1 MPGATTQAGGAGQKR
16 DAVIPAKAGTQVG
29 RYGVPALRPVSRR
42 TQGKLSAGAMRFG
55 RGPGFS
61 LLELMISV
69 AIILLLMSAVFPF
82 IAQSQKTFQGN
93 QSNAEANQSAR
104 AALEVIAQEIGQAGY
119 NPNFAAP
126 RYSSTLVTA
135 AATPQ
140 CVTINSPGITK
151 IDPGD
156 WFYVDTGPNEE
167 LVEVL
172 STSAV
177 PSSPCTGG
185 ASANKIYAVF
195 SFNHC
200 VEAAGVCSG
209 SAYTYPIISYKMPYG
224 VGIVAG
230 SGDSNDQRL
239 EFFGDIESNSVVQYI
254 VYSLNPITPAST
266 VTINGTTYTLY
277 NLYRSETPV
286 TFANLPGP
294 GYAPAAPTASVNNP
308 ASVLVANVLYNTT
321 NASGPTGQPIFGYPN
336 TVTIGIVPNVITVVD
351 TITVTISVDVSPI
364 NLATGQHQW
373 ITMATQIRPLNL
385 NAAIVVNSAGGAN
398 YLPLLPKTLPMTYP
412 TNYYQ

>member
-1 MPGATTQAGGAGQKR
+1 MR
-16 DAVIPAKAGTQVG
+16 DAGSKWGPSRATAGT
-29 RYGVPALRPVSRR
+29 
-42 TQGKLSAGAMRFG
+42 
-55 RGPGFS
+55 GFS

-82 IAQSQKTFQGN
+82 IAQSEKTFQGN

-119 NPNFAAP
+119 NPNFASP

-140 CVTINSPGITK
+140 CVTVNSPGITK

-167 LVEVL
+167 LVQVL
-172 STSAV
+172 STSAT

-185 ASANKIYAVF
+185 ASANKIYGVF
-195 SFNHC
+195 SYNHC
-200 VEAAGVCSG
+200 VEVGGTCSAT
-209 SAYTYPIISYKMPYG
+209 AYTYPIISYKMPYG

-239 EFFGDIESNSVVQYI
+239 EFFGDIDSSGVIQYI
-254 VYSLNPITPAST
+254 VYSLNPVTPAST
-266 VTINGTTYTLY
+266 VTFNGTTYTLY

-294 GYAPAAPTASVNNP
+294 GYTPAAATASVNNP

-321 NASGPTGQPIFGYPN
+321 LAQGPTGQPIFGYPN
-336 TVTIGIVPNVITVVD
+336 TVTIGVIPNVITVVD
-351 TITVTISVDVSPI
+351 TIVITLSVDVTPI

-373 ITMATQIRPLNL
+373 ISLATQIRPLNL
-385 NAAIVVNSAGGAN
+385 NAAISVNVAGGAN
-398 YLPLLPKTLPMTYP
+398 YLPLLPKTLPMTNP

>member
-1 MPGATTQAGGAGQKR
+1 MPGVINQPDASGQDKLP
-16 DAVIPAKAGTQVG
+16 VNPEKAGIRSAQKWV
-29 RYGVPALRPVSRR
+29 RRLRPARDRASVGPARV
-42 TQGKLSAGAMRFG
+42 GPGA
-55 RGPGFS
+55 GFS
-61 LLELMISV
+61 LLELMVSV

-93 QSNAEANQSAR
+93 ESNAEANQSAR
-104 AALEVIAQEIGQAGY
+104 AALEVISQEIGQAGY
-119 NPNFAAP
+119 NPNFNSP
-126 RYSSTLVTA
+126 RYSSTLVSA

-156 WFYVDTGPNEE
+156 WFYVDSGPNEE
-167 LVEVL
+167 LVQVL

-177 PSSPCTGG
+177 PSSPCAGG

-200 VEAAGVCSG
+200 VEVSG
-209 SAYTYPIISYKMPYG
+209 SCTAAAYTYPIISYKMPYG

-230 SGDSNDQRL
+230 SGDSTDRRL
-239 EFFGDIESNSVVQYI
+239 EFFGDIESNSVIQYI
-254 VYSLNPITPAST
+254 VYSLNPVTPTST
-266 VTINGTTYTLY
+266 VLFNGTTYTLY

-294 GYAPAAPTASVNNP
+294 GYVPPAATASQNNA

-336 TVTIGIVPNVITVVD
+336 TVTIGIIPNVITVVD
-351 TITVTISVDVSPI
+351 TITITLSVDVTPI

-373 ITMATQIRPLNL
+373 ITMATQVRPINL
-385 NAAIVVNSAGGAN
+385 NAAIAVNNAGGVN
-398 YLPLLPKTLPMTYP
+398 YLPLLPKTLPMTNP
-412 TNYYQ
+412 TSPPYYQ